1 MQNIYISGTGF
12 WIPEDGL
19 TTNDE
24 VVKSYNAYVDNYN
37 LENESAIAS
46 GEIEEMSHSSAEF
59 IEKAS
64 GIKTRYLY
72 DKESCLDPNRMKPK
86 TKPELPGNTSLL
98 AEIGIDSA
106 KKAMRDADVTAEEI
120 DGIILGTS
128 HSARN
133 YPAIAIEIQEAL
145 GINGYAYDM
154 LVGCSSTTFAISNAI
169 SDIASGLAS
178 TILVINPELTSPG
191 NDFRIRDSHF
201 IFGDACVSTIVQ
213 INPKNPSNSF
223 KIKDRELVTQFSN
236 NIRSDFSYMNRTDG
250 LNRGDEVMFRQNG
263 RSVFKEVCP
272 MVVDIIS
279 NQLSK
284 LKFTS
289 DDIKRFW
296 LHQANGNMI
305 NFVAK
310 KLKGENYR
318 SEDAPM
324 VLEKYG
330 NVASAGSVIAFH
342 ETKDDFK
349 SGEMGV
355 ICSFGA
361 GYSICSLVVEKV

>member
-1 MQNIYISGTGF
+1 MQNIYITGTGF

-24 VVKSYNAYVDNYN
+24 VVNSYNTYVDNYN
-37 LENESAIAS
+37 SENAEAISDGSLEALAP
-46 GEIEEMSHSSAEF
+46 SSSEF

-72 DKESCLDPNRMKPK
+72 DKHNCLDPNRMKPK
-86 TKPELPGNTSLL
+86 TRPELPDNTSIL
-98 AEIGIDSA
+98 AEMGIESA
-106 KKAMRDADVTAEEI
+106 KKAIANAGITADDV

-154 LVGCSSTTFAISNAI
+154 LVGCSSTTFAISNAY

-191 NDFRIRDSHF
+191 NDFKIRDSHF
-201 IFGDACVSTIVQ
+201 IFGDACVATIVQ
-213 INPKNPSNSF
+213 GNLDDPKDVF
-223 KIKDRELVTQFSN
+223 QIKDRELITQFSN
-236 NIRSDFSYMNRTDG
+236 NIRSDFSYMNRTDD
-250 LNRGDEVMFRQNG
+250 LNRVDEVMFRQNG

-272 MVVDIIS
+272 MVVEMIS
-279 NQLSK
+279 NQLTK
-284 LKFTS
+284 LEFNP

-296 LHQANGNMI
+296 LHQANG
-305 NFVAK
+305 K
-310 KLKGENYR
+310 
-318 SEDAPM
+318 
-324 VLEKYG
+324 
-330 NVASAGSVIAFH
+330 
-342 ETKDDFK
+342 
-349 SGEMGV
+349 
-355 ICSFGA
+355 
-361 GYSICSLVVEKV
+361 

>member
-1 MQNIYISGTGF
+1 MQNIYITGTGF

-24 VVKSYNAYVDNYN
+24 VVASFNKYVDNFN
-37 LENESAIAS
+37 AKNSNAIS
-46 GEIEEMSHSSAEF
+46 DGSIEAMSHSSSEF

-72 DKESCLDPNRMKPK
+72 DKDSCLDPDRMKPI
-86 TKPELPGNTSLL
+86 TRPELSSNTSIL

-106 KKAMRDADVTAEEI
+106 KKAIKNAGIDVNEI
-120 DGIILGTS
+120 DGVILGTS

-145 GINGYAYDM
+145 GIDGYAYDM
-154 LVGCSSTTFAISNAI
+154 LVGCSSTTFAISNAY

-178 TILVINPELTSPG
+178 TLLVINPELTSPG

-201 IFGDACVSTIVQ
+201 IFGDACVATIIQ
-213 INPKNPSNSF
+213 GNPKDIDGAF
-223 KIKDRELVTQFSN
+223 RICDRELVTQFSN
-236 NIRSDFSYMNRTDG
+236 NIRSDFSYMNRTDE

-272 MVVDIIS
+272 MVVEMITK
-279 NQLSK
+279 QLSK
-284 LKFTS
+284 LNYS
-289 DDIKRFW
+289 ADDIKRFW

-310 KLKGENYR
+310 KLKGDDYD
-318 SEDAPM
+318 SDVAPM
-324 VLEKYG
+324 ILEKYG
-330 NVASAGSVIAFH
+330 NVASAGSLIAFH
-342 ETKDDFK
+342 ETKHDFV
-349 SGEMGV
+349 SGDLGV

-361 GYSICSLVVEKV
+361 GYSICSLVVERA

>member
-1 MQNIYISGTGF
+1 MQSIYITGTGF
-12 WIPEDGL
+12 WIPKDGL

-24 VVKSYNAYVDNYN
+24 VVKSYNQFVDNYN
-37 LENESAIAS
+37 LENSKAISSGSIESLA
-46 GEIEEMSHSSAEF
+46 HSSSEF

-72 DKESCLDPNRMKPK
+72 DKTNCLDPKRMKPK
-86 TKPELPGNTSLL
+86 TRPELPNNTSIL
-98 AEIGIDSA
+98 AEMGVDSA
-106 KKAMRDADVTAEEI
+106 RKAIKNAGITVDDI
-120 DGIILGTS
+120 DGVILGTS

-133 YPAIAIEIQEAL
+133 YPAIAIEVQEAL

-154 LVGCSSTTFAISNAI
+154 LVGCSSTTFAISNAY

-191 NDFRIRDSHF
+191 NDFRVRDNHF
-201 IFGDACVSTIVQ
+201 IFGDACVATIVQ
-213 INPKNPSNSF
+213 GNPENTEGAF

-236 NIRSDFSYMNRTDG
+236 NIRSDFSYMNRTDD
-250 LNRGDEVMFRQNG
+250 LLRGDEVMFRQNG

-272 MVVDIIS
+272 MVVDMIT
-279 NQLSK
+279 NQLLK
-284 LKFTS
+284 LKYTS

-305 NFVAK
+305 NFIAK
-310 KLKGENYR
+310 KLMGDDY
-318 SEDAPM
+318 STDSAPM

-330 NVASAGSVIAFH
+330 NVASAGSLIAFH
-342 ETKDDFK
+342 ETKDDFN
-349 SGEMGV
+349 SGELGV

-361 GYSICSLVVEKV
+361 GYSICSLVVEAV

>member
-1 MQNIYISGTGF
+1 MQNIYITGTGF

-24 VVKSYNAYVDNYN
+24 VVNSYNAFVDNFN
-37 LENESAIAS
+37 VANSEAISAGS
-46 GEIEEMSHSSAEF
+46 IEAMSHSSSEF

-64 GIKTRYLY
+64 GIKTRYLF
-72 DKESCLDPNRMKPK
+72 DKANCLDPKRMKPK
-86 TKPELPGNTSLL
+86 TRPELPNNTSIL
-98 AEIGIDSA
+98 AEMGIESA
-106 KKAMRDADVTAEEI
+106 KKAIESAGISTNDI
-120 DGIILGTS
+120 DGVILGTS

-154 LVGCSSTTFAISNAI
+154 LVGCSSTTFAISNAY

-201 IFGDACVSTIVQ
+201 IFGDACVATIVQ
-213 INPKNPSNSF
+213 GNLDNPKDVF
-223 KIKDRELVTQFSN
+223 EIKDRELITQFSN
-236 NIRSDFSYMNRTDG
+236 NIRSDFSYMNRTDD

-272 MVVDIIS
+272 MVVEIIS
-279 NQLSK
+279 SQLSK
-284 LKFTS
+284 LQHS
-289 DDIKRFW
+289 ADDVKRFW

-305 NFVAK
+305 NFIAK
-310 KLKGENYR
+310 KLKGEDY
-318 SEDAPM
+318 DPKIAPM

-342 ETKDDFK
+342 ETKGDFV
-349 SGEMGV
+349 SGEIGV

>member
-1 MQNIYISGTGF
+1 MQNIYITGTGF

-24 VVKSYNAYVDNYN
+24 VVNSYNAFVDTFN
-37 LENESAIAS
+37 LDNAEAISAGSLEAL
-46 GEIEEMSHSSAEF
+46 SHSSSEF

-72 DKESCLDPNRMKPK
+72 DKHNCLDPNRMKPK
-86 TKPELPGNTSLL
+86 TRPELPDNTSIL
-98 AEIGIDSA
+98 AEMGIESA
-106 KKAMRDADVTAEEI
+106 KKAITNAGITVDDI

-154 LVGCSSTTFAISNAI
+154 LVGCSSTTFAISNAY

-201 IFGDACVSTIVQ
+201 IFGDACVATIVQ
-213 INPKNPSNSF
+213 GNLNNPKDVF
-223 KIKDRELVTQFSN
+223 QIKDRELVTQFSN
-236 NIRSDFSYMNRTDG
+236 NIRSDFSYMNRTDD

-272 MVVDIIS
+272 MVVEIIM

-284 LKFTS
+284 LKF
-289 DDIKRFW
+289 DPNDVKRFW

-310 KLKGENYR
+310 KLKGEDYDPNA
-318 SEDAPM
+318 APM
-324 VLEKYG
+324 ILEKYG

-342 ETKDDFK
+342 ETKDDFQT
-349 SGEMGV
+349 GEMGV

>member
-1 MQNIYISGTGF
+1 MQNIYITGTGF

-24 VVKSYNAYVDNYN
+24 VVKSFNAFVDNYN
-37 LENESAIAS
+37 NENAEAISS
-46 GEIEEMSHSSAEF
+46 GSIDAMAYSSSEF

-64 GIKTRYLY
+64 GIKTRYLF
-72 DKESCLDPNRMKPK
+72 DKHNCLDPKRMKPK
-86 TKPELPGNTSLL
+86 TTPELPDNTSIL
-98 AEIGIDSA
+98 AEMGISSA
-106 KKAMRDADVTAEEI
+106 KKAIKNAGISIDDI

-145 GINGYAYDM
+145 GVNGYAYDM
-154 LVGCSSTTFAISNAI
+154 LVGCSSTTFAISNAF

-213 INPKNPSNSF
+213 SHPKRKENVF
-223 KIKDRELVTQFSN
+223 KITDRKLVTEFSN
-236 NIRSDFSYMNRTDG
+236 NIRSDFSYMNRTDD

-272 MVVDIIS
+272 MVVEIIS
-279 NQLSK
+279 DQLSK
-284 LKFTS
+284 LNYS
-289 DDIKRFW
+289 ANDVKRFW

-310 KLKGENYR
+310 KLRGNDYKPEV
-318 SEDAPM
+318 APM
-324 VLEKYG
+324 ILEKYG
-330 NVASAGSVIAFH
+330 NVASAGSLIAFH
-342 ETKDDFK
+342 ETKDDFR
-349 SGEMGV
+349 SGELGV

-361 GYSICSLVVEKV
+361 GYSICSLVVEAV

>member
-1 MQNIYISGTGF
+1 
-12 WIPEDGL
+12 
-19 TTNDE
+19 
-24 VVKSYNAYVDNYN
+24 
-37 LENESAIAS
+37 
-46 GEIEEMSHSSAEF
+46 
-59 IEKAS
+59 
-64 GIKTRYLY
+64 
-72 DKESCLDPNRMKPK
+72 
-86 TKPELPGNTSLL
+86 
-98 AEIGIDSA
+98 
-106 KKAMRDADVTAEEI
+106 
-120 DGIILGTS
+120 
-128 HSARN
+128 
-133 YPAIAIEIQEAL
+133 
-145 GINGYAYDM
+145 
-154 LVGCSSTTFAISNAI
+154 
-169 SDIASGLAS
+169 
-178 TILVINPELTSPG
+178 
-191 NDFRIRDSHF
+191 
-201 IFGDACVSTIVQ
+201 
-213 INPKNPSNSF
+213 
-223 KIKDRELVTQFSN
+223 
-236 NIRSDFSYMNRTDG
+236 MNRTDG
-250 LNRGDEVMFRQNG
+250 LKRGDEVMFRQNG

-310 KLKGENYR
+310 KLKGENYK

-361 GYSICSLVVEKV
+361 GYSICSIVVEKF

>member
-1 MQNIYISGTGF
+1 MQNIYITGTGF

-24 VVKSYNAYVDNYN
+24 VVNSYNAFVDTFN
-37 LENESAIAS
+37 LDNAEAISAGSLEAL
-46 GEIEEMSHSSAEF
+46 SHSSSEF

-72 DKESCLDPNRMKPK
+72 DKHNCLDPNRMKPK
-86 TKPELPGNTSLL
+86 TRPELPDNTSTL
-98 AEIGIDSA
+98 AEMGIESA
-106 KKAMRDADVTAEEI
+106 KKAITNAGITVDDI

-154 LVGCSSTTFAISNAI
+154 LVGCSSTTFAISNAY

-201 IFGDACVSTIVQ
+201 IFGDACVATIVQ
-213 INPKNPSNSF
+213 SQAINDQSF
-223 KIKDRELVTQFSN
+223 KILNRKLVTQFSN
-236 NIRSDFSYMNRTDG
+236 NIRSDFSYMNRTDQ
-250 LNRGDEVMFRQNG
+250 LDRDDDELLFRQNG

-272 MVVDIIS
+272 MVVTIINQQLTDMNIDIC
-279 NQLSK
+279 
-284 LKFTS
+284 
-289 DDIKRFW
+289 DIKRLW

-305 NFVAK
+305 SYVAK
-310 KLKGENYR
+310 KLYGDNYD
-318 SEDAPM
+318 EKLAPM
-324 VLEKYG
+324 ILAEYG
-330 NVASAGSVIAFH
+330 NVASAGSVIAFNQ
-342 ETKDDFK
+342 TSDDFI
-349 SGEMGV
+349 SGDKGV